1 MPPLPVPPAT
11 ARARLWEVGAQAGLT
26 GAFVGG
32 FAWWWA
38 TTHGSAETKV
48 EGVHRGDP
56 LKEGGSPGP
65 RPSAESAA
73 ARVAKATG
81 YIDAG
86 VESGEEAA
94 QGVFKNRD
102 AAKQAVK

>member
-1 MPPLPVPPAT
+1 MPPNPVPNAT
-11 ARARLWEVGAQAGLT
+11 ARARLWEVGAQVGLT
-26 GAFVGG
+26 AAFVGG

-56 LKEGGSPGP
+56 LKERDAPSA
-65 RPSAESAA
+65 RPSGESAA

-94 QGVFKNRD
+94 QGVFFNRD
-102 AAKQAVK
+102 AAKRAAK